1 MPNSQILA
9 FKVERQ
15 KTVVLESILQ
25 GTWGPWGYAGPPWA
39 SQNRLKSRL
48 GGPKI
53 HPEALLEPIL
63 GQCLK
68 EARF

>member
-25 GTWGPWGYAGPPWA
+25 GIWGPWGYPGPPWA
-39 SQNRLKSRL
+39 SQNRPKSRL
-48 GGPKI
+48 GGSEIEPG
-53 HPEALLEPIL
+53 ALPDAIFI
-63 GQCLK
+63 
-68 EARF
+68 RHVT